1 MADPVLLSNAAV
13 WLGGYDLSGS
23 LNNID
28 MKLSKAEL
36 ANSRFGDLAETFD
49 HGLEQ
54 ISLSVKGFHD
64 YAALGTDVRLY
75 PRIKADAHDGASW
88 PITIAPPY
96 ATAAAP
102 AADGNV
108 AYTIAGKQFSL
119 EVSAA
124 HGELLPYT
132 LTSRLASTGTG
143 AAVYRQK
150 VVLPKSSRA
159 STTNGT
165 GYQLGAVTA
174 TQKIVAVLHVFSV
187 TGGTWTLT
195 VESDDNSGFLSA
207 TTRATF
213 TGATDVTRQIIETNG
228 AITDDYWRV
237 VLTKSG
243 GTSCIAAALLSIE
256 PQ

>member
-28 MKLSKAEL
+28 LKLSKAEL

-49 HGLEQ
+49 QGLEQ

-75 PRIKADAHDGASW
+75 PRIKSDNTSW

-96 ATAAAP
+96 ATTAAP
-102 AADGNV
+102 AADGNI

-150 VVLPKSSRA
+150 VVLPKASRA
-159 STTNGT
+159 STTTGT

-174 TQKIVAVLHVFSV
+174 TQKIVAVLHAFSV
-187 TGGTWTLT
+187 TGGGTWTLT
-195 VESDDNSGFLSA
+195 VESDDNSNFTSA

-213 TGATDVTRQIIETNG
+213 TGGFSDVSRAIVETNG

>member
-1 MADPVLLSNAAV
+1 MAEPVLLSNAAV

-28 MKLSKAEL
+28 LKLSKAEL
-36 ANSRFGDLAETFD
+36 SNSRFGDLAETFEP
-49 HGLEQ
+49 GLEQ
-54 ISLSVKGFHD
+54 IDCSLGGYHD

-75 PRIKADAHDGASW
+75 PRIKSDGTSW
-88 PITIAPPY
+88 PLTVAPPN
-96 ATAAAP
+96 ATTAAP
-102 AADGNV
+102 GADGNI

-143 AAVYRQK
+143 SAIYRQT
-150 VVLPKSSRA
+150 VVLPKA
-159 STTNGT
+159 SVSATTTGT
-165 GYQLGAVTA
+165 GRQLGAVSA

-187 TGGTWTLT
+187 TGGSWVLT
-195 VESDDNSGFLSA
+195 VESDDNALFSSA

-213 TGATDVTRQIIETNG
+213 TAATGVARQVIETNG

-237 VLTKSG
+237 VLTKTG
-243 GTSCIAAALLSIE
+243 GTSCVAAALLSIE

>member
-1 MADPVLLSNAAV
+1 MADPVLFSNAAV
-13 WLGGYDLSGS
+13 WLGGYDLTGS
-23 LNNID
+23 LKQID
-28 MKLSKAEL
+28 VKLSKAEL
-36 ANSRFGDLAETFD
+36 ANSRFGDRAETFE

-54 ISLSVKGFHD
+54 VDASLGGFHD

-75 PRIKADAHDGASW
+75 PRIKSDGTSW
-88 PITIAPPY
+88 PLTVAPPY

-102 AADGNV
+102 AADGNI
-108 AYTIAGKQFSL
+108 AYTICGKQFSL
-119 EVSAA
+119 DVGAS

-150 VVLPKSSRA
+150 VVLPKA
-159 STTNGT
+159 SVSATTTGT

-187 TGGTWTLT
+187 TGGSWVLT
-195 VESDDNSGFLSA
+195 VESDDNSGFTSA

-213 TGATDVTRQIIETNG
+213 TAATDVTRQVIETNG
-228 AITDDYWRV
+228 AIADDYWRV
-237 VLTKSG
+237 VLTKTG

>member
-1 MADPVLLSNAAV
+1 MADPVLFSNAAV
-13 WLGGYDLSGS
+13 WLGGYDLTGS
-23 LNNID
+23 LKQID
-28 MKLSKAEL
+28 VKLSKAEL
-36 ANSRFGDLAETFD
+36 ANSRFGDLAETFEQ
-49 HGLEQ
+49 GLEQ
-54 ISLSVKGFHD
+54 VDASLGGFHD

-75 PRIKADAHDGASW
+75 PRIKSDGTSW
-88 PITIAPPY
+88 PLTVAPPY

-102 AADGNV
+102 AADGNI
-108 AYTIAGKQFSL
+108 AYTICGKQFSL

-150 VVLPKSSRA
+150 VVLPKASRIA
-159 STTNGT
+159 TTTGT
-165 GYQLGAVTA
+165 GYQLGAVSA

-187 TGGTWTLT
+187 TGGGTWTLT
-195 VESDDNSGFLSA
+195 VESDDNAPFASA

-213 TGATDVTRQIIETNG
+213 TGATDVTRQVIETNG
-228 AITDDYWRV
+228 AIADDYWRV
-237 VLTKSG
+237 VLTKTG

>member
-1 MADPVLLSNAAV
+1 MADPVLFSDAAV
-13 WLGGYDLSGS
+13 WLGGYDLTGS

-28 MKLSKAEL
+28 LKLSKAEL
-36 ANSRFGDLAETFD
+36 SNSRFGDDAETFEQ
-49 HGLEQ
+49 GLEQ
-54 ISLSVKGFHD
+54 IDASLGGFHD

-75 PRIKADAHDGASW
+75 PRIKSDGTSW
-88 PITIAPPY
+88 PLTIAPPY
-96 ATAAAP
+96 ATSAAP
-102 AADGNV
+102 AADGNI

-119 EVSAA
+119 SVGAT

-150 VVLPKSSRA
+150 VVLPKASRTA
-159 STTNGT
+159 TTTGT

-187 TGGTWTLT
+187 TGGSWVLT
-195 VESDDNSGFLSA
+195 VESDDNSGFTSA

-213 TGATDVTRQIIETNG
+213 TAATDVTRQVIETNG

-237 VLTKSG
+237 VLTKTG